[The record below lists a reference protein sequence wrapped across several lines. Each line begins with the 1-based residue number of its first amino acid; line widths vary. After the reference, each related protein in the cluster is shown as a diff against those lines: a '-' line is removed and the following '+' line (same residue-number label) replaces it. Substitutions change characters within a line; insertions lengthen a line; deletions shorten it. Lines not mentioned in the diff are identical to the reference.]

1 MRIRRLLPVCALF
14 ISSSVIAA
22 GGESDPI
29 VTQLKFDQFERRST
43 EGDDFNAIEGEAWV
57 GKDIDKL
64 RFKFEAEFTDD
75 ETESLETQLVYS
87 HAITPFWDV
96 QAGYRRDIYPKPE
109 NDWLVFGF
117 IGLAPYLFE
126 IDAAIFIGESGQYGA
141 RLEAEYELMLTQKWV
156 LVPEI
161 EINAYAEDDEAA
173 GIGSGFSDLELG
185 LRLNYFINRQFAPYI
200 GINWEK
206 KFGDT
211 ADFSRDEGEDTNDV
225 QYVIGIH
232 GWF

>member
-1 MRIRRLLPVCALF
+1 MRNKLLFVIPALF
-14 ISSSVIAA
+14 ISANTFAS
-22 GGESDPI
+22 GGDSDPI
-29 VTQLKFDQFERRST
+29 VTQLNVDQFERRST
-43 EGDDFNAIEGEAWV
+43 EGDDFNVIEGEMWV
-57 GKDIDKL
+57 GKDLNKL
-64 RFKFEAEFTDD
+64 RLKLEAEFTDD
-75 ETESLETQLVYS
+75 ETESLETQLVFS
-87 HAITPFWDV
+87 RAISPFWDI
-96 QAGYRRDIYPKPE
+96 QAGYRRDSYPKPE

-126 IDAAIFIGESGQYGA
+126 IDAAIFIAESGQYGA

-173 GIGSGFSDLELG
+173 GIGSGLSDIELG
-185 LRLNYFINRQFAPYI
+185 LRLNYFINRQLAPYI

-211 ADFSRDEGEDTNDV
+211 ADFAREEGEDTNDV
-225 QYVIGIH
+225 QYVIGLH

>member
-1 MRIRRLLPVCALF
+1 MQIRTLLPICALF
-14 ISSSVIAA
+14 ISSSIIAA

-43 EGDDFNAIEGEAWV
+43 QGDNFNVIEGEAWA
-57 GKDIDKL
+57 GKDINKL
-64 RFKFEAEFTDD
+64 RLKFEAEFTDD
-75 ETESLETQLVYS
+75 ETESVETQLVYS
-87 HAITPFWDV
+87 RAISPFWDV

-109 NDWLVFGF
+109 NDWLVLGF

-126 IDAAIFIGESGQYGA
+126 IDAALFIGESGQYGA

-173 GIGSGFSDLELG
+173 GIGSGFSDMELG

-211 ADFSRDEGEDTNDV
+211 ADFARDEGEDTDDV

-232 GWF
+232 SWF

>member
-1 MRIRRLLPVCALF
+1 MP
-14 ISSSVIAA
+14 
-22 GGESDPI
+22 
-29 VTQLKFDQFERRST
+29 
-43 EGDDFNAIEGEAWV
+43 
-57 GKDIDKL
+57 
-64 RFKFEAEFTDD
+64 
-75 ETESLETQLVYS
+75 SL
-87 HAITPFWDV
+87 PFWDI

-126 IDAAIFIGESGQYGA
+126 IDAALFIGEGGQYGA
-141 RLEAEYELMLTQKWV
+141 RIEAEYELMLTQKWV

-161 EINAYAEDDEAA
+161 EINAYTEDDEAA
-173 GIGSGFSDLELG
+173 GIGSGLSDMELG

-200 GINWEK
+200 GVNWEK
-206 KFGDT
+206 KFGNT
-211 ADFSRDEGEDTNDV
+211 ADFAKDEGEDDDDV